1 MLKLYY
7 VPISFNSRRVW
18 VALLEKGLDFEL
30 VPMKLDGDQFQ
41 ADFLALNPFHHIPV
55 LVDGDFKVIESLAIL
70 DYLEA
75 KYPEPPLLPAQPQA
89 LAIVRM
95 VEMVTVNELLPATR
109 PLIQQALGLT
119 EVAPEQLEQ
128 AKQQIA
134 TVLGVLENWL
144 AERPYFGGERLT
156 LADIVAGTAVPILPS
171 LGVSLKGDAH
181 LSDWTQR
188 LRQRA
193 SWQQTE
199 ATPEEV
205 EAFKSR
211 MKQLMARS
219 SQRS

>member
-1 MLKLYY
+1 MLKLYH

-18 VALLEKGLDFEL
+18 VALLEKGLEFEL
-30 VPMKLDGDQFQ
+30 IPMKLDGDQFQ

-55 LVDGDFKVIESLAIL
+55 LVDGDLTIIESLAIL

-75 KYPEPPLLPAQPQA
+75 QYPEPPLLPAQPQA

-109 PLIQQALGLT
+109 PLIQQALGLAD
-119 EVAPEQLEQ
+119 VAPEQLEP

-144 AERPYFGGERLT
+144 AEPPYFGGERLT

-171 LGVSLKGDAH
+171 LGVSLQGYPH

-219 SQRS
+219 SQGG